1 MQKNRK
7 CKHNVETKKSSLI
20 YNRKQS
26 SNLEKHEEEKNR
38 KMPQETQGDT
48 GRLVNRLR

>member
-1 MQKNRK
+1 M
-7 CKHNVETKKSSLI
+7 

-26 SNLEKHEEEKNR
+26 FNLEKHEEEKNR
-38 KMPQETQGDT
+38 KMPQGDT